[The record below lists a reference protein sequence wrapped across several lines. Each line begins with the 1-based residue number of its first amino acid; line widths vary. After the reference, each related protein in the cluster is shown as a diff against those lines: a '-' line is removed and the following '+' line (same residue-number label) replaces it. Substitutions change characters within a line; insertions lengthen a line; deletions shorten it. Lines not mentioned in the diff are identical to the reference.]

1 MKVDFYLFKA
11 DRRWKDLCGKFISLS
26 GPGFIGILTIPDEL
40 ISETN
45 DGQYFIGREYRK
57 PMRMDLIVAK
67 HGLDLKDDIDCD
79 LPGISIINHNRATS
93 SVSYTGDRASVTYFK
108 TEPDGSIRPDGLK
121 KNELYLGFDLADIM
135 VSSIISPYGVVAWI
149 VRLIRKYGH
158 YDII

>member
-1 MKVDFYLFKA
+1 MIVDFYLFKA

-26 GPGFIGILTIPDEL
+26 GPGFIGILTIPGEL

-57 PMRMDLIVAK
+57 PMKVDLIIVK
-67 HGLDLKDDIDCD
+67 HGLDLKDDTDCD

-93 SVSYTGDRASVTYFK
+93 SVSYAGDRASVAYFK

-135 VSSIISPYGVVAWI
+135 VSHISPYGVVGWI